1 MLPHSHR
8 TEASGKRDRNS
19 RRSVSDGPLK
29 RQLPGIIKALDLI
42 YQGVAVSH
50 KEWELGDKYL
60 LKNREFNE
68 EDQSHTVLSNLSGGI
83 DSVYGTYKLLLAGER
98 VLIHHCH
105 LTSRHRMRYESV
117 AVARVLEWFNSQGLT
132 NYEYID
138 SAAVLPPAPHMQ
150 RMRDPEIV
158 MAMAGTILRARPW
171 IKRLAYWNIVG
182 DTSTKYPDGKV
193 IKARTRMMYI
203 CARRRNIHIERPLQE
218 MTKTEIL
225 SDMPKELFEL
235 CFWCRFP
242 LEDGSPCRTEC
253 TTCVDVYSDP
263 SVIAKLTMVDD
274 EAEPPSV
281 WEQVVQFAKEL
292 GEEILSGI
300 KRIGKGFLWHGK
312 VVLSTLLSGVL
323 KTLNIAGSMVQYL
336 LKALG

>member
-1 MLPHSHR
+1 MS
-8 TEASGKRDRNS
+8 S
-19 RRSVSDGPLK
+19 
-29 RQLPGIIKALDLI
+29 
-42 YQGVAVSH
+42 
-50 KEWELGDKYL
+50 KEWELGGKYL

-68 EDQSHTVLSNLSGGI
+68 NDQSHTVLSNLSGGI

-105 LTSRHRMRYESV
+105 LTSRYRMRYESM
-117 AVARVLEWFNSQGLT
+117 AVEKVLAWFDSQGLT

-218 MTKTEIL
+218 MTKTQIL
-225 SDMPKELFEL
+225 ADMPRDLFEL
-235 CFWCRFP
+235 AFWCRFP
-242 LEDGSPCRTEC
+242 HEDGTPCMKPCTCKGACTSQGEC
-253 TTCVDVYSDP
+253 TTCADVYSNP
-263 SVIAKLTMVDD
+263 EVIAKLTQSDD
-274 EAEPPSV
+274 ETEEPMWYEELLRV
-281 WEQVVQFAKEL
+281 LRELRKEVL
-292 GEEILSGI
+292 DGL
-300 KRIGKGFLWHGK
+300 KRIGKGFWWYVK
-312 VVLSTLLSGVL
+312 VVSSGLRSAAQKVRHTVGVMVASLREVL
-323 KTLNIAGSMVQYL
+323 GF
-336 LKALG
+336 